1 MISSASRPGSQR
13 APHAPHQSSG
23 SRIRHARVVLSSAAV
38 AQRVRAGI
46 VASCLIIL
54 GCGSLPVPPARMD
67 SVRTAI
73 ERATHAGALDCAAR
87 EIALARAHYDFAQV
101 ELRNG
106 NASRAARHIA
116 IAEQN
121 VGAAQVLTPDR
132 GCRKD
137 RDETPAIPSSSVR
150 ARSAAD
156 SAADG
161 GSNSRQ
167 SRSLRCATPDLRSL
181 LGAVKNTDASCLT
194 FSLSGRTD
202 SASALT
208 ASQMSQHVQRSTG
221 AIRHSL
227 RLAISV
233 VNRPSL
239 TQHIYGETRLDDPLA
254 MSYVLRDLSR
264 SVLSIS
270 GFEL

>member
-1 MISSASRPGSQR
+1 MISSASRASSRGS
-13 APHAPHQSSG
+13 
-23 SRIRHARVVLSSAAV
+23 L
-38 AQRVRAGI
+38 QRVQAGI
-46 VASCLIIL
+46 VASCLSIL
-54 GCGSLPVPPARMD
+54 SCGSLPVPASRMD
-67 SVRTAI
+67 SLRATI
-73 ERATHAGALDCAAR
+73 ERATHAGAFDCAPR
-87 EIALARAHYDFAQV
+87 ELALARAHYDFAQV

-106 NASRAARHIA
+106 NATRAERHIA
-116 IAEQN
+116 VAEQN

-132 GCRKD
+132 GCRKG

-150 ARSAAD
+150 ARSAAL

-161 GSNSRQ
+161 GNVSAA
-167 SRSLRCATPDLRSL
+167 LPP
-181 LGAVKNTDASCLT
+181 GAVKNTDASRLT

-208 ASQMSQHVQRSTG
+208 ASQMSQHDQRSRR
-221 AIRHSL
+221 AIRHAL

-239 TQHIYGETRLDDPLA
+239 TPHIYGETRLDEPFA

-264 SVLSIS
+264 GVLSLS

>member
-1 MISSASRPGSQR
+1 MIALASRARSCD
-13 APHAPHQSSG
+13 AP
-23 SRIRHARVVLSSAAV
+23 
-38 AQRVRAGI
+38 QRVQAGV
-46 VASCLIIL
+46 VASCFCIL
-54 GCGSLPVPPARMD
+54 SCGSLPVPAARID
-67 SVRTAI
+67 SLRATI
-73 ERATHAGALDCAAR
+73 ERATQAGALDCAPR

-106 NASRAARHIA
+106 NATRAERHIA
-116 IAEQN
+116 VAEQN

-132 GCRKD
+132 GCRSD

-156 SAADG
+156 G
-161 GSNSRQ
+161 GEF
-167 SRSLRCATPDLRSL
+167 P
-181 LGAVKNTDASCLT
+181 LGAVKDTDANCLT

-208 ASQMSQHVQRSTG
+208 ASQMSQREQSSTR

-239 TQHIYGETRLDDPLA
+239 TPHIYGETRLDGPFA

-264 SVLSIS
+264 GVLSIS